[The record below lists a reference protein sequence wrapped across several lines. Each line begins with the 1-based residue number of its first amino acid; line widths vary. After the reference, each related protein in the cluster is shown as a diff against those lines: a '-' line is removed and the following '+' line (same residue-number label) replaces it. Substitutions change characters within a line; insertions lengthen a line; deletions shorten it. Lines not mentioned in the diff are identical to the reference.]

1 MRGSLSSPKARNS
14 TSNLK
19 VTEMTWF
26 KKKETSATEEKAI
39 DALWSKCN
47 VCQEIIYK
55 RELERNLNVC
65 PKCSY
70 HFPIQAQKRL
80 AIVADDGS
88 FKELDRELV
97 PVDLISFRDL
107 KKYSDRLHEAQQKT
121 GLKDAF
127 ITGRCDIH
135 QLPAMVGVFEF
146 DFLGGSLGSVVGEK
160 IARMVE
166 RAIDEKIGAIIFT
179 SSGGARMQEGIISL
193 MQMAKTSAALSRLR
207 KERLPYISVLTDPTT
222 GGVTASFGMLGDIIM
237 AEPGALI
244 GFAGPRVIK
253 ETIKADL
260 PPGFQRAEY
269 LLHHGMI
276 DLIVERRKL
285 KDTLGKFLDLL
296 YH

>member
-1 MRGSLSSPKARNS
+1 MA
-14 TSNLK
+14 
-19 VTEMTWF
+19 WF
-26 KKKETSATEEKAI
+26 KKKDVPSKEEKAI

-55 RELERNLNVC
+55 KELERNLNVC

-80 AIVADDGS
+80 TIVADNGS
-88 FKELDRELV
+88 FVELDRALA

-107 KKYSDRLHEAQQKT
+107 KRYADRITEAQQKT

-127 ITGRCDIH
+127 ITGRCEIH
-135 QLPAMVGVFEF
+135 GFPAMIGVFDF
-146 DFLGGSLGSVVGEK
+146 GFLGGSLGSVVGEK
-160 IARMVE
+160 ITRMVE
-166 RAIDEKIGAIIFT
+166 RAMDEKVGAIIFT

-193 MQMAKTSAALSRLR
+193 MQMAKTSAALSLLR
-207 KERLPYISVLTDPTT
+207 KERLPYITVLTDPTL
-222 GGVTASFGMLGDIIM
+222 GGVTASFGMLGDIIV
-237 AEPGALI
+237 AEPRAMV

-269 LLHHGMI
+269 LLQHGMI
-276 DLIVERRKL
+276 DLIVERKKL
-285 KDTLGKFLDLL
+285 KETLGKLLGLL

>member
-1 MRGSLSSPKARNS
+1 
-14 TSNLK
+14 
-19 VTEMTWF
+19 MTWF
-26 KKKETSATEEKAI
+26 KKKETSAKEEKAI

-80 AIVADDGS
+80 AIVTDEGS
-88 FKELDRELV
+88 FKEFDRELV

-107 KKYSDRLHEAQQKT
+107 KRYSDRLREAQQKT

-127 ITGRCDIH
+127 ITGRCEIH
-135 QLPAMVGVFEF
+135 HLPAMVGVFEF

-160 IARMVE
+160 IVRMVE
-166 RAIDEKIGAIIFT
+166 KAMDEKIGAIIFT
-179 SSGGARMQEGIISL
+179 SSGGARMQEGILSL

-222 GGVTASFGMLGDIIM
+222 GGVTASFGMLGDIIL

-244 GFAGPRVIK
+244 CFAGPRVIK

-269 LLHHGMI
+269 LLQHGMI
-276 DLIVERRKL
+276 DLIVERRRL

>member
-1 MRGSLSSPKARNS
+1 
-14 TSNLK
+14 
-19 VTEMTWF
+19 MTWF
-26 KKKETSATEEKAI
+26 KKKETPAKEEMAI

-55 RELERNLNVC
+55 KELERNLNVC

-88 FKELDRELV
+88 FKEFDRELV
-97 PVDLISFRDL
+97 SVDLLSFRDL
-107 KKYSDRLHEAQQKT
+107 KRYSDRLHEAQQKT

-127 ITGRCDIH
+127 ITGRCEIH

-166 RAIDEKIGAIIFT
+166 KAMDEKIGAIIFT
-179 SSGGARMQEGIISL
+179 SSGGARMQEGILSL

-207 KERLPYISVLTDPTT
+207 RERLPYISVLTDPTT
-222 GGVTASFGMLGDIIM
+222 GGVTASFGMLGDIIL

-269 LLHHGMI
+269 LLQHGMI
-276 DLIVERRKL
+276 DLIVERRRL
-285 KDTLGKFLDLL
+285 KETLGKFLDLL

>member
-1 MRGSLSSPKARNS
+1 
-14 TSNLK
+14 
-19 VTEMTWF
+19 MTWF
-26 KKKETSATEEKAI
+26 KKKETSAKEEKAI

-55 RELERNLNVC
+55 KELERNLNVC

-80 AIVADDGS
+80 AIVADADS
-88 FKELDRELV
+88 FEEFDRELV

-127 ITGRCDIH
+127 ITGRCEIH

-166 RAIDEKIGAIIFT
+166 KAIEEKIGAIIFT
-179 SSGGARMQEGIISL
+179 SSGGARMQEGILSL
-193 MQMAKTSAALSRLR
+193 MQMAKTLS
-207 KERLPYISVLTDPTT
+207 
-222 GGVTASFGMLGDIIM
+222 
-237 AEPGALI
+237 LI
-244 GFAGPRVIK
+244 HI
-253 ETIKADL
+253 
-260 PPGFQRAEY
+260 
-269 LLHHGMI
+269 
-276 DLIVERRKL
+276 
-285 KDTLGKFLDLL
+285 
-296 YH
+296 

>member
-1 MRGSLSSPKARNS
+1 
-14 TSNLK
+14 
-19 VTEMTWF
+19 MTWF
-26 KKKETSATEEKAI
+26 KKKETSAKEEKAI

-65 PKCSY
+65 PKCGY

-80 AIVADDGS
+80 AIVADEGS
-88 FKELDRELV
+88 FKEFDRELI

-107 KKYSDRLHEAQQKT
+107 KRYSDRLHDAQQKT

-127 ITGRCDIH
+127 ITGRCEIH

-166 RAIDEKIGAIIFT
+166 KAIDEKIGAIIFT
-179 SSGGARMQEGIISL
+179 SSGGARMQEGILSL

-207 KERLPYISVLTDPTT
+207 RERLPYISVLTDPTT
-222 GGVTASFGMLGDIIM
+222 GGVTASFGMLGDIIL

-269 LLHHGMI
+269 LLQHGMI
-276 DLIVERRKL
+276 DLIVERRRL
-285 KDTLGKFLDLL
+285 KETLGKFLDLL

>member
-1 MRGSLSSPKARNS
+1 
-14 TSNLK
+14 
-19 VTEMTWF
+19 MTWF
-26 KKKETSATEEKAI
+26 KKKETPVKEEKAI

-55 RELERNLNVC
+55 KELERNLNVC

-88 FKELDRELV
+88 FKEFDRELV

-107 KKYSDRLHEAQQKT
+107 KRYSDRLHEAQQKT

-127 ITGRCDIH
+127 ITGRCEIH

-166 RAIDEKIGAIIFT
+166 KAMDEKIGAIIFT
-179 SSGGARMQEGIISL
+179 SSGGARMQEGILSL

-207 KERLPYISVLTDPTT
+207 QARLPYISVLTDPTT
-222 GGVTASFGMLGDIIM
+222 GGVTASFGMLGDIIL

-269 LLHHGMI
+269 LLQHGMI
-276 DLIVERRKL
+276 DLIVERRRL
-285 KDTLGKFLDLL
+285 KETLGKFLDLL

>member
-1 MRGSLSSPKARNS
+1 
-14 TSNLK
+14 
-19 VTEMTWF
+19 MTWF
-26 KKKETSATEEKAI
+26 KKKETPAKEQKAI

-55 RELERNLNVC
+55 KELERNLNVC

-88 FKELDRELV
+88 FKELERELV
-97 PVDLISFRDL
+97 PVDLIVFRDL

-127 ITGRCDIH
+127 ISGRCEIH
-135 QLPAMVGVFEF
+135 HLPAMVGVFEF

-166 RAIDEKIGAIIFT
+166 KAIDEKIGAIIFT
-179 SSGGARMQEGIISL
+179 SSGGARMQEGILSL
-193 MQMAKTSAALSRLR
+193 MQMAKTSAALARLR

-222 GGVTASFGMLGDIIM
+222 GGVTASFGMLGDIIL

-269 LLHHGMI
+269 LLQHGMI
-276 DLIVERRKL
+276 DLIVERRRL
-285 KDTLGKFLDLL
+285 KETLGKFLDLL

>member
-1 MRGSLSSPKARNS
+1 
-14 TSNLK
+14 
-19 VTEMTWF
+19 MTWF
-26 KKKETSATEEKAI
+26 KKKETPVKEEKAI

-55 RELERNLNVC
+55 KELERNLNVC

-88 FKELDRELV
+88 FKEFDRELV

-107 KKYSDRLHEAQQKT
+107 KRYSDRLHEAQQKT

-127 ITGRCDIH
+127 ITGRCEIH

-166 RAIDEKIGAIIFT
+166 KAMDEKIGAIIFT
-179 SSGGARMQEGIISL
+179 SSGGARMQEGILSL

-222 GGVTASFGMLGDIIM
+222 GGVTASFGMLGDIIL

-269 LLHHGMI
+269 LLQHGMI

-285 KDTLGKFLDLL
+285 KETLGKFLDLL

>member
-1 MRGSLSSPKARNS
+1 
-14 TSNLK
+14 
-19 VTEMTWF
+19 MTWF
-26 KKKETSATEEKAI
+26 KKKETPSQEEKAI

-55 RELERNLNVC
+55 KELERNLNVC

-80 AIVADDGS
+80 AIVTDEGS
-88 FKELDRELV
+88 FKELDRALV
-97 PVDLISFRDL
+97 PVDHISFRDL
-107 KKYSDRLHEAQQKT
+107 KRYSDRLREAQQKT

-127 ITGRCDIH
+127 ITGRCEIH

-160 IARMVE
+160 IARMIE
-166 RAIDEKIGAIIFT
+166 KAIDEKIGAIIFT
-179 SSGGARMQEGIISL
+179 SSGGARMQEGILSL

-222 GGVTASFGMLGDIIM
+222 GGVTASFGMLGDIIL

-269 LLHHGMI
+269 LLTHGMI
-276 DLIVERRKL
+276 DLIVERRRL
-285 KDTLGKFLDLL
+285 KETLGKFLDLL

>member
-1 MRGSLSSPKARNS
+1 
-14 TSNLK
+14 
-19 VTEMTWF
+19 MTWF
-26 KKKETSATEEKAI
+26 KKKETPVKEEKAI

-55 RELERNLNVC
+55 KELERNLNVC

-88 FKELDRELV
+88 FKEFDRELV
-97 PVDLISFRDL
+97 SVDLLSFRDL
-107 KKYSDRLHEAQQKT
+107 KRYSDRLHEAQQKT

-127 ITGRCDIH
+127 ITGRCEIH

-166 RAIDEKIGAIIFT
+166 KAIDEKIGAIIFT
-179 SSGGARMQEGIISL
+179 SSGGARMQEGILSL

-222 GGVTASFGMLGDIIM
+222 GGVTASFGMLGDIIL

-269 LLHHGMI
+269 LLQHGMI
-276 DLIVERRKL
+276 DLIVERRRL
-285 KDTLGKFLDLL
+285 KETLGKFLDLL

>member
-1 MRGSLSSPKARNS
+1 
-14 TSNLK
+14 
-19 VTEMTWF
+19 
-26 KKKETSATEEKAI
+26 KKETPVKEEKAI

-55 RELERNLNVC
+55 KELERNLNVC

-88 FKELDRELV
+88 FKEFDRELV

-107 KKYSDRLHEAQQKT
+107 KRYSDRLHEAQQKT

-127 ITGRCDIH
+127 ITGRCEIH

-166 RAIDEKIGAIIFT
+166 KAMDEKIGAIIFT
-179 SSGGARMQEGIISL
+179 SSGGARMQEGILSL

-222 GGVTASFGMLGDIIM
+222 GGVTASFGMLGDIIL

-269 LLHHGMI
+269 LLQHGMI
-276 DLIVERRKL
+276 DLIVERRRL
-285 KDTLGKFLDLL
+285 KETLGKFLDLL

>member
-1 MRGSLSSPKARNS
+1 
-14 TSNLK
+14 
-19 VTEMTWF
+19 MTWF
-26 KKKETSATEEKAI
+26 KKKETSAQEEKAI

-80 AIVADDGS
+80 GIVADDGS
-88 FKELDRELV
+88 FKELDRELA

-107 KKYSDRLHEAQQKT
+107 RRYSDRLHEAQQKT

-135 QLPAMVGVFEF
+135 QMPAMVGVFEF

-166 RAIDEKIGAIIFT
+166 KAIDEKIGAIIFT

-269 LLHHGMI
+269 LLQHGMI

>member
-1 MRGSLSSPKARNS
+1 
-14 TSNLK
+14 
-19 VTEMTWF
+19 MTWF
-26 KKKETSATEEKAI
+26 KKKETPVKEEKAI

-55 RELERNLNVC
+55 KELERNLNVC

-88 FKELDRELV
+88 FKEFDRELV
-97 PVDLISFRDL
+97 SVDLLSFRDL
-107 KKYSDRLHEAQQKT
+107 KRYSDRLHEAQQKT

-127 ITGRCDIH
+127 ITGRCEIH

-146 DFLGGSLGSVVGEK
+146 DFLGGSLGAVVGEK

-166 RAIDEKIGAIIFT
+166 KAIDEKIGAIIFT
-179 SSGGARMQEGIISL
+179 SSGGARMQEGILSL

-207 KERLPYISVLTDPTT
+207 RERLPYISVLTDPTT
-222 GGVTASFGMLGDIIM
+222 GGVTASFGMLGDIIL

-269 LLHHGMI
+269 LLQHGMI
-276 DLIVERRKL
+276 DLIVERRRL
-285 KDTLGKFLDLL
+285 KETLGKFLDLL

>member
-1 MRGSLSSPKARNS
+1 
-14 TSNLK
+14 
-19 VTEMTWF
+19 MTWF
-26 KKKETSATEEKAI
+26 KKKETPVKEEKAI

-55 RELERNLNVC
+55 KELERNLNVC

-88 FKELDRELV
+88 FKEFDRELV

-107 KKYSDRLHEAQQKT
+107 KRYSDRLHEAQQKT

-127 ITGRCDIH
+127 ITGRCEIH

-166 RAIDEKIGAIIFT
+166 KAIDEKIGAIIFT
-179 SSGGARMQEGIISL
+179 SSGGARMQEGILSL

-222 GGVTASFGMLGDIIM
+222 GGVTASFGMLGDIIL

-269 LLHHGMI
+269 LLQHGMI

-285 KDTLGKFLDLL
+285 KETLGKFLDLL

>member
-1 MRGSLSSPKARNS
+1 
-14 TSNLK
+14 
-19 VTEMTWF
+19 MTWF
-26 KKKETSATEEKAI
+26 KKKDVPSKDEKAI

-55 RELERNLNVC
+55 KELERNLNVC

-80 AIVADDGS
+80 AIVADEGS
-88 FKELDRELV
+88 FVELDRALA

-107 KKYSDRLHEAQQKT
+107 KRYADRLTAAQQKT

-127 ITGRCDIH
+127 ITGRCEIH
-135 QLPAMVGVFEF
+135 GSPVMIGVFDF
-146 DFLGGSLGSVVGEK
+146 GFLGGSLGSVVGEK
-160 IARMVE
+160 ITRMIE
-166 RAIDEKIGAIIFT
+166 KAMDEKVGAIIFT

-193 MQMAKTSAALSRLR
+193 MQMAKTSAALSLLR
-207 KERLPYISVLTDPTT
+207 KERLPYITVLTDPTT
-222 GGVTASFGMLGDIIM
+222 GGVSASFGMLGDIIV

-269 LLHHGMI
+269 LLQHGMI
-276 DLIVERRKL
+276 DLIVERKQL
-285 KDTLGKFLDLL
+285 KEQLGKLLGLL

>member
-1 MRGSLSSPKARNS
+1 
-14 TSNLK
+14 
-19 VTEMTWF
+19 MTWF
-26 KKKETSATEEKAI
+26 KKKETSAKEEKAI

-55 RELERNLNVC
+55 KELERNLNVC

-70 HFPIQAQKRL
+70 HFPIKAQKRL

-88 FKELDRELV
+88 FEEFDRELV

-127 ITGRCDIH
+127 ITGRCEIH

-166 RAIDEKIGAIIFT
+166 KAIEEKIGAIIFT
-179 SSGGARMQEGIISL
+179 SSGGARMQEGILSL

-207 KERLPYISVLTDPTT
+207 RERLPYISVLTDPTT
-222 GGVTASFGMLGDIIM
+222 GGVTASFGMLGDIIL

-269 LLHHGMI
+269 LLQHGMI
-276 DLIVERRKL
+276 DLIVERRRL
-285 KDTLGKFLDLL
+285 KETLGKFLDLL

>member
-1 MRGSLSSPKARNS
+1 
-14 TSNLK
+14 
-19 VTEMTWF
+19 MTWF
-26 KKKETSATEEKAI
+26 KKKELPSKEETAI

-55 RELERNLNVC
+55 KELERNLNVC

-80 AIVADDGS
+80 AIVADEDS
-88 FKELDRELV
+88 FKELDRALV

-107 KKYSDRLHEAQQKT
+107 KRYSDRLHEAQQRT

-127 ITGRCDIH
+127 ITGRCEIH
-135 QLPAMVGVFEF
+135 QLPTMVGVFEF

-160 IARMVE
+160 IVRMVE
-166 RAIDEKIGAIIFT
+166 KAMDEKIGAIIFT
-179 SSGGARMQEGIISL
+179 SSGGARMQEGILSL
-193 MQMAKTSAALSRLR
+193 MQMAKTSAALSLLR

-222 GGVTASFGMLGDIIM
+222 GGVTASFGMLGDIIL

-269 LLHHGMI
+269 LLTHGMI
-276 DLIVERRKL
+276 DLIVERRRL
-285 KDTLGKFLDLL
+285 KETLGKFLDLL

>member
-1 MRGSLSSPKARNS
+1 
-14 TSNLK
+14 
-19 VTEMTWF
+19 MTWF
-26 KKKETSATEEKAI
+26 KKKETPVKEEKAI

-55 RELERNLNVC
+55 KELERNLNVC

-88 FKELDRELV
+88 FKEFDRELV

-107 KKYSDRLHEAQQKT
+107 KRYSDRLHEAQQKT

-127 ITGRCDIH
+127 ITGRCEIH

-166 RAIDEKIGAIIFT
+166 KAMDEKIGAIIFT
-179 SSGGARMQEGIISL
+179 SSGGARMQEGILSL

-222 GGVTASFGMLGDIIM
+222 GGVTASFGMLGDIIL

-269 LLHHGMI
+269 LLQHGMI
-276 DLIVERRKL
+276 DLIVERRRL
-285 KDTLGKFLDLL
+285 KETLGKFLDLL

>member
-1 MRGSLSSPKARNS
+1 
-14 TSNLK
+14 
-19 VTEMTWF
+19 MTWF
-26 KKKETSATEEKAI
+26 KKKETSAKEEKAI

-65 PKCSY
+65 PKCGY

-80 AIVADDGS
+80 AIVADEGS
-88 FKELDRELV
+88 FKEFDRELI

-107 KKYSDRLHEAQQKT
+107 KRYSDRLHDAQQKT

-127 ITGRCDIH
+127 ITGRCEIH

-166 RAIDEKIGAIIFT
+166 KAMDEKIGAIIFT
-179 SSGGARMQEGIISL
+179 SSGGARMQEGILSL

-207 KERLPYISVLTDPTT
+207 QARLPYITVLTDPTT
-222 GGVTASFGMLGDIIM
+222 GGVTASFGMLGDIIL

-269 LLHHGMI
+269 LLQHGMI
-276 DLIVERRKL
+276 DLIVERRRL
-285 KDTLGKFLDLL
+285 KETLGKFLDLL

>member
-1 MRGSLSSPKARNS
+1 
-14 TSNLK
+14 
-19 VTEMTWF
+19 MTWF
-26 KKKETSATEEKAI
+26 KKKETPVKEEKAI

-55 RELERNLNVC
+55 KELERNLNVC

-97 PVDLISFRDL
+97 PVDLIAFRDL
-107 KKYSDRLHEAQQKT
+107 KRYSDRLHEAQQKT
-121 GLKDAF
+121 GLNDAF
-127 ITGRCDIH
+127 ITGKCEINR
-135 QLPAMVGVFEF
+135 LPAMVGVFEF

-166 RAIDEKIGAIIFT
+166 KAMDEKIGAIIFT
-179 SSGGARMQEGIISL
+179 SSGGARMQEGILSL
-193 MQMAKTSAALSRLR
+193 MQMAKTSAALARLR

-222 GGVTASFGMLGDIIM
+222 GGVTASFGMLGDIIL

-269 LLHHGMI
+269 LLKHGMI
-276 DLIVERRKL
+276 DLIVERRRL
-285 KDTLGKFLDLL
+285 KETLGKFLDLL
-296 YH
+296 YR